1 MSKYEADEMSSTRE
15 YWDRLAADR
24 IAEDAAV
31 AEYRKLQAAI
41 ALTPK
46 GRIEALY
53 REARFLSPDFR
64 DENARLTA
72 IYAEIKSIEN
82 EIATQK
88 EN

>member
-15 YWDRLAADR
+15 YWDRRDADR
-24 IAEDAAV
+24 IAEDAAL
-31 AEYRKLQAAI
+31 AEYRKLQSVI

-64 DENARLTA
+64 DQRARLTA
-72 IYAEIKSIEN
+72 IYAEIKSIE
-82 EIATQK
+82 EQTAAQK